1 MLTTPGGIQVKRQI
15 SRTEQEALGITS
27 WPIWEKGVSEFPWT
41 YDTQETCYFLAGEVT
56 VTPVQGEPVTIKA
69 GDLAVFPKGLQC
81 TWKITQPVRKH
92 YRFD

>member
-15 SRTEQEALGITS
+15 SKTEQEALGITS